1 MQMFAQMEFELGSP
15 GRGRSIF
22 NTLLEKHPKHM
33 DLLFVNIDKEVKN
46 GDIAKARALFDS

>member
-1 MQMFAQMEFELGSP
+1 MFAQMEFELGSP